1 MATNSTEVSLECCKS
16 QTRFVRPRHSNT
28 GQHDGFKQSPQTFS
42 RGNLSRS
49 RTSVRKPARAQN
61 AAQLDPAGPPPT
73 IATSKISILDRLVIS
88 DQYVSVHRSPITD
101 HMYHCD
107 VHAGRILLARDLI
120 TEDSSSNE
128 LVSPNLPHR
137 GHSIAD
143 SHYVLTADCL
153 AGFRLLRAGRFGGGG
168 QPRDICFAS
177 FPLRGAARIRPRV
190 RCEGVRDQYARH
202 HITADRRSGAP

>member
-1 MATNSTEVSLECCKS
+1 
-16 QTRFVRPRHSNT
+16 
-28 GQHDGFKQSPQTFS
+28 
-42 RGNLSRS
+42 
-49 RTSVRKPARAQN
+49 
-61 AAQLDPAGPPPT
+61 
-73 IATSKISILDRLVIS
+73 
-88 DQYVSVHRSPITD
+88 
-101 HMYHCD
+101 MYRCD

-120 TEDSSSNE
+120 TEDSNSNE

-177 FPLRGAARIRPRV
+177 FPLRGAARIRPRI
-190 RCEGVRDQYARH
+190 RCEGVRDQYA
-202 HITADRRSGAP
+202 